1 MAEETI
7 QILRIETGEA
17 VTSVKELRENVKIL
31 KERLAELPI
40 GTTEYQEALEELKVN
55 QNAVKDAM
63 YATSASMDDVAKSA
77 TGTSETYNGLVHRM
91 AALKEEL
98 RATDV
103 STESGKARFK
113 ELASAVNETNDKLKE
128 MDALQGNFQRNVG
141 NYPGLMKTFSGSLDA
156 LDKGIKAATGDLGK
170 MKNGFDAIAVN
181 PVFTIIGLATALF
194 GKLGKAIGEDAEG
207 SALLNR
213 AMKDLEPIM
222 DFFRAVLDK
231 VVEILADVIEKVS
244 VFVQSNG
251 LIPKIIN
258 GVVGVG
264 NAILK
269 FVIAPFKGIVAAIKT
284 IQEEGLKGLRN
295 AAKAYADEIKNG
307 LAFKSNFEAG
317 GAIVD
322 GITSGMKKNKSKAT
336 SAAKEIAK
344 ESAESWEKEW
354 ARVFAKGEA
363 VAEARRKARE
373 AELKEEEDFNAKML
387 EMQQEELDGLL
398 ALADEELEN
407 YVKVKRSER
416 EESEKTKE
424 QQIADYFAVAGA
436 AQSVLSSLAD
446 IIEAN
451 AGDNEKAA
459 KRVKGIRIAEATIN
473 TINGAITAFMANA
486 QNPIRAA
493 AQAAAVTAAG
503 VAEIAKIRNTQIG
516 SSGSVASPSAPAVT
530 SAPYLQMNIPQV
542 RNVTS
547 ASEDVR
553 LDKMSQDQ
561 RVVLVMSDLEVK
573 QNQVQVQVA
582 EASF

>member
-40 GTTEYQEALEELKVN
+40 GTTEYQDTLDELKVN

-156 LDKGIKAATGDLGK
+156 LDKGLKAATGDLGK

-284 IQEEGLKGLRN
+284 IQEEGLKGLKN
-295 AAKAYADEIKNG
+295 AAKAYADEMKNG
-307 LAFKSNFEAG
+307 LSFKSNFEAG

-322 GITSGMKKNKSKAT
+322 GITSGMKKNKSKAV

-344 ESAESWEKEW
+344 ESAESWENEW

-373 AELKEEEDFNAKML
+373 NEIKEEEEFNDFML
-387 EMQQEELDGLL
+387 SLQQEQIDAELEAFERQLELEEDLRERRR
-398 ALADEELEN
+398 ADEE
-407 YVKVKRSER
+407 
-416 EESEKTKE
+416 
-424 QQIADYFAVAGA
+424 ADKQARIEMMFDVAGA
-436 AQSVLSSLAD
+436 TSSILGSMAD
-446 IIEAN
+446 LFEAN
-451 AGDNEKAA
+451 AGDNA
-459 KRVKGIRIAEATIN
+459 KTAERVKGIRIAEATIN
-473 TINGAITAFMANA
+473 TIAGAVQAFMSAGNPIAGAVQAAAMTAAGMAQIAKIRATDTSGASTASPSITA
-486 QNPIRAA
+486 P
-493 AQAAAVTAAG
+493 AVTAAP
-503 VAEIAKIRNTQIG
+503 KMQ
-516 SSGSVASPSAPAVT
+516 
-530 SAPYLQMNIPQV
+530 LDIPQV
-542 RNVTS
+542 RNLTS
-547 ASEDVR
+547 ASEEAR
-553 LDKMSQDQ
+553 LNNMASDQ
-561 RVVLVMSDLEVK
+561 RVVLVMSDLELKQGQVK
-573 QNQVQVQVA
+573 TQLA

>member
-17 VTSVKELRENVKIL
+17 VKSVNDLKENVKIL
-31 KERLAELPI
+31 KERLGDLEI
-40 GTTEYQEALEELKVN
+40 GTNEYQDTLDELKVN

-103 STESGKARFK
+103 STASGMARFK

-156 LDKGIKAATGDLGK
+156 LDKGLKAATGDLGK

-295 AAKAYADEIKNG
+295 AAKAYADEMKNG

-344 ESAESWEKEW
+344 ESAESWEQEW
-354 ARVFAKGEA
+354 ARVFSKGEA

-373 AELKEEEDFNAKML
+373 NELKEEEEFNDFML
-387 EMQQEELDGLL
+387 SLQQEQIDAELDAFERQLEL
-398 ALADEELEN
+398 EEDLRERRRADEE
-407 YVKVKRSER
+407 
-416 EESEKTKE
+416 
-424 QQIADYFAVAGA
+424 ADKQARIEMMYDVAGA
-436 AQSVLSSLAD
+436 TSSILGSMAD
-446 IIEAN
+446 LFEAN
-451 AGDNEKAA
+451 AGDNA
-459 KRVKGIRIAEATIN
+459 KTAERVKGIRIAEATIN
-473 TINGAITAFMANA
+473 TIAGAVQAFMSAGNPIAGAVQAAAMTAAGMAQIAKIRATDTSGASTASPSITA
-486 QNPIRAA
+486 P
-493 AQAAAVTAAG
+493 AVTAAP
-503 VAEIAKIRNTQIG
+503 KMQ
-516 SSGSVASPSAPAVT
+516 
-530 SAPYLQMNIPQV
+530 LDIPQV

-547 ASEDVR
+547 ASEEQR
-553 LDKMSQDQ
+553 LNNMASDQ
-561 RVVLVMSDLEVK
+561 RVVLVMSDLELKQGQVK
-573 QNQVQVQVA
+573 TQLA

>member
-17 VTSVKELRENVKIL
+17 VKSVNDLKENVRIL
-31 KERLAELPI
+31 KERLGDLEI
-40 GTTEYQEALEELKVN
+40 GTNEYQDTLDELKVN

-103 STESGKARFK
+103 STESGKERFK
-113 ELASAVNETNDKLKE
+113 ELARAVNEVNDQLKE

-156 LDKGIKAATGDLGK
+156 LDKGLKAATGDLGK

-284 IQEEGLKGLRN
+284 IQEEGLKGLKN
-295 AAKAYADEIKNG
+295 AAKAYADEMKNG
-307 LAFKSNFEAG
+307 LSFKSNFEAG

-322 GITSGMKKNKSKAT
+322 GITSGMKKNKDKAV

-344 ESAESWEKEW
+344 ESAESWESEW

-373 AELKEEEDFNAKML
+373 NEIKEEEEFNDFML
-387 EMQQEELDGLL
+387 SLQQEQIDAELEAFERQSELEEDLRERRR
-398 ALADEELEN
+398 ADEE
-407 YVKVKRSER
+407 
-416 EESEKTKE
+416 
-424 QQIADYFAVAGA
+424 ADKQARIEMMFDVAGA
-436 AQSVLSSLAD
+436 TSSILGSMAD
-446 IIEAN
+446 LFEAN
-451 AGDNEKAA
+451 AGDNA
-459 KRVKGIRIAEATIN
+459 KTAERVKGIRIAEATIN
-473 TINGAITAFMANA
+473 TIAGAVQAFMSAG
-486 QNPIRAA
+486 NPIAGA
-493 AQAAAVTAAG
+493 VQAAAMTAAG
-503 VAEIAKIRNTQIG
+503 MAQIAKIRATDTNGT
-516 SSGSVASPSAPAVT
+516 STASPNLSAPAVT
-530 SAPYLQMNIPQV
+530 SAPKMQLDIPQV
-542 RNVTS
+542 RNLTS
-547 ASEDVR
+547 ASEEQR
-553 LDKMSQDQ
+553 LNNMASDQ
-561 RVVLVMSDLEVK
+561 RVVLVMSDLELKQGQVK
-573 QNQVQVQVA
+573 TQLA

>member
-17 VTSVKELRENVKIL
+17 VKSVNDLKENVRIL
-31 KERLAELPI
+31 KERLGDLEI
-40 GTTEYQEALEELKVN
+40 GTNEYQDTLDELKVN

-77 TGTSETYNGLVHRM
+77 AGTSETYNGLVHRM

-141 NYPGLMKTFSGSLDA
+141 NYPGLMKNFSSAFDA
-156 LDKGIKAATGDLGK
+156 LDKGLKTNVSDMGKLKGAA
-170 MKNGFDAIAVN
+170 DALAVN
-181 PVFTIIGLATALF
+181 PLFAIIGIVATLF
-194 GKLGKAIGEDAEG
+194 GKLGTAIKEDEEG

-222 DFFRAVLDK
+222 DFFRGILDK
-231 VVEILADVIEKVS
+231 VVELLADVIEKVS

-284 IQEEGLKGLRN
+284 IQEEGLKGLKN
-295 AAKAYADEIKNG
+295 AAKAYADEMKNG
-307 LAFKSNFEAG
+307 LSFKSNFEAG

-322 GITSGMKKNKSKAT
+322 GITSGMKKNKDKAV

-344 ESAESWEKEW
+344 ESAESWESEW

-373 AELKEEEDFNAKML
+373 NELKEEEEFNAKML
-387 EMQQEELDGLL
+387 AMQQDEIDALMG
-398 ALADEELEN
+398 LADEELAKFIET
-407 YVKVKRSER
+407 KQKER
-416 EESEKTKE
+416 EKSKKTKE
-424 QQIADYFAVAGA
+424 EIIADSFAMVSAT
-436 AQSVLSSLAD
+436 QSILSSLAD
-446 IIEAN
+446 IIEEN
-451 AGDNEKAA
+451 AEDNEKSA

-473 TINGAITAFMANA
+473 TIAGVVQAFMANSK
-486 QNPIRAA
+486 NPIMAA
-493 AQAAAVTAAG
+493 AQAAAVSAAG

-516 SSGSVASPSAPAVT
+516 SSGSVPTPSAPAVT
-530 SAPYLQMNIPQV
+530 AAPKMQLDIPQV

-547 ASEDVR
+547 ASEEQR
-553 LDKMSQDQ
+553 LNNMASDQ
-561 RVVLVMSDLEVK
+561 RVVLVMSDLELKQGQVK
-573 QNQVQVQVA
+573 TQLA